1 MSLKKENNGG
11 DISILEIIREL
22 NTPSSRTVELF
33 EKMIEIQKTNAET
46 QKKTVMYLRIISV
59 LLGFIL
65 FFTLFLI

>member
-1 MSLKKENNGG
+1 MSLKKGSNGG
-11 DISILEIIREL
+11 DSIIEIIREL

-46 QKKTVMYLRIISV
+46 QKKTVMYLRIISI